1 MQTGTAS
8 MENSVEF
15 LKKLETELPCDPAIP
30 LLGIHP
36 EETRME
42 KLEILTRPAK
52 QQGTEPASLSEGREV
67 NSVVPL
73 GVRLG
78 TTVI

>member
-1 MQTGTAS
+1 MRPS
-8 MENSVEF
+8 N
-15 LKKLETELPCDPAIP
+15 PIP
-30 LLGIHP
+30 GHTP

-52 QQGTEPASLSEGREV
+52 QQETAPASLSEGREV

>member
-1 MQTGTAS
+1 MWRC
-8 MENSVEF
+8 
-15 LKKLETELPCDPAIP
+15 LKKLEIELPCDTAIP
-30 LLGIHP
+30 FLGIHP
-36 EETRME
+36 KETRME

-52 QQGTEPASLSEGREV
+52 QQETAPAHLSEGREV

-73 GVRLG
+73 GVRLE

>member
-1 MQTGTAS
+1 
-8 MENSVEF
+8 
-15 LKKLETELPCDPAIP
+15 
-30 LLGIHP
+30 
-36 EETRME
+36 ME

-52 QQGTEPASLSEGREV
+52 QQETAPAHLSEGREV